1 MIGTHTKRMLRNKK
15 GNAILDTAMV
25 VVVLVIFALLSV
37 ITWSVWEDIYP
48 DMSAEMDS
56 VEAQESL
63 DVINDR
69 YPSLFDGLFLFVFI
83 GLWIMTLVA
92 SFMIDSHPIFF
103 AISLVLFVIV
113 LIGSVY
119 IGNFYEE
126 IVTDSSFDD
135 AYEDFPATHFILTNL
150 LMFSIVI
157 GSSIMLVLYGKSR
170 Q

>member
-1 MIGTHTKRMLRNKK
+1 MQFMILSG
-15 GNAILDTAMV
+15 
-25 VVVLVIFALLSV
+25 LLSI

-48 DMSAEMDS
+48 DMSEEITTEEGQA
-56 VEAQESL
+56 SL

-69 YPSLFDGLFLFVFI
+69 YPALFDGLFLFVFI

-103 AISLVLFVIV
+103 AISLVLFIIV

-126 IVTDSSFDD
+126 IITDSSFND

-157 GSSIMLVLYGKSR
+157 GTSIMLVLYGKSR

>member
-1 MIGTHTKRMLRNKK
+1 MIFSSGKRMLKNKK

-25 VVVLVIFALLSV
+25 VVVVVIFALLSI

-48 DMSAEMDS
+48 DMSEEITTEEGQA
-56 VEAQESL
+56 SL

-69 YPSLFDGLFLFVFI
+69 YPALFDGLFLFVFI

-103 AISLVLFVIV
+103 AISLVLFIIV

-126 IVTDSSFDD
+126 IITDSSFND

-157 GSSIMLVLYGKSR
+157 GTSIMLVLYGKSR

>member
-1 MIGTHTKRMLRNKK
+1 MLKNKK

-25 VVVLVIFALLSV
+25 VVVVVIFALLSI

-48 DMSAEMDS
+48 DMSEEITTEEGQA
-56 VEAQESL
+56 SL

-69 YPSLFDGLFLFVFI
+69 YPALFDGLFLFVFI

-103 AISLVLFVIV
+103 AISLVLFIIV

-126 IVTDSSFDD
+126 IITDSSFND

-157 GSSIMLVLYGKSR
+157 GTSIMLVLYGKSR